1 MNRRLFAVM
10 AAAMVALSACGS
22 STATP
27 IPSPVPTAAHA
38 PTGTPTASP
47 TLPGR
52 SLGGVALKTCT
63 AAGWLCGTYA
73 VKEDRNDAN
82 SRTIDLKVVVIPATA
97 AQPEPDPVFALA
109 GGPGGAA
116 TDSFLWFPATFPDL
130 HATRDIVLVD
140 QRGTGGSNPIEYST
154 EPGPEVA
161 FYTTS
166 VAMDDIDEVRTALG
180 YDMIDLYGPSYGATA
195 AQYYMRQ
202 HPDHVRAAV
211 LDGGSLLN
219 FPLLEHWAVSSQSA
233 LDRLFARCEADA
245 GCNGAFPSVR
255 AEFDSLLADVRT
267 EPIDTGVVDP
277 DTGDTVVMNAATLEQ
292 AVHSALVGSDK
303 SAYLPL
309 LIHEAYSGDW
319 ASVMLTAQ
327 RIGGDTQGPNLAM
340 PVVIRC
346 SEAWAAYD
354 PEQVAKIGAN
364 SYDLEDQLATS
375 EGWATTCASI
385 PKGVVPANDADPVRG
400 DFPVLFT
407 VGDSDPQDP
416 PPNIAEA
423 ATDLPNSLTVVVP
436 GQGHTVAHM
445 GCMPAIVTA
454 FIAAGTV
461 EGLDTTCVANG
472 GVPVPAFVLK

>member
-1 MNRRLFAVM
+1 MNRRLFALL
-10 AAAMVALSACGS
+10 AAALVACACGS

-27 IPSPVPTAAHA
+27 SPSPVHTPTPGPTAA
-38 PTGTPTASP
+38 PTASP
-47 TLPGR
+47 SLPGR

-73 VKEDRNDAN
+73 VKEDRLDAA
-82 SRTIDLKVVVIPATA
+82 SRTIDLKVVVIPAVA
-97 AQPEPDPVFALA
+97 ARPEPDPIFALA

-116 TDSFLWFPATFPDL
+116 TESFLWFPDAFPDL

-140 QRGTGGSNPIEYST
+140 QRGTGGSNPIEYSAS
-154 EPGPEVA
+154 PGPEVA

-166 VAMDDIDEVRTALG
+166 VAMDDVDEVRTALG

-202 HPDHVRAAV
+202 HPDHVRTAV

-233 LDRLFARCEADA
+233 LDNLFARCEADA
-245 GCNGAFPSVR
+245 ACNGAFPKVR
-255 AEFDSLLADVRT
+255 AEFDSVLAKARM

-277 DTGDTVVMNAATLEQ
+277 GSGDNVMMNAATLEQ
-292 AVHSALVGSDK
+292 AVHAALVGSDK
-303 SAYLPL
+303 SVYLPL
-309 LIHEAYSGDW
+309 LIHEAYLGDW
-319 ASVMLTAQ
+319 ASVILTAQ

-354 PEQVAKIGAN
+354 PEQVAKIGAT
-364 SYDLEDQLATS
+364 SYDLEDQIATS
-375 EGWATTCASI
+375 QGWATTCAST

-400 DFPVLFT
+400 DLPVLFT

-416 PPNIAEA
+416 PDNIAEA

-445 GCMPAIVTA
+445 GCMPSIVSA

-461 EGLDTTCVANG
+461 DGLDTTCVANG
-472 GVPVPAFVLK
+472 GVPIPAFVLN